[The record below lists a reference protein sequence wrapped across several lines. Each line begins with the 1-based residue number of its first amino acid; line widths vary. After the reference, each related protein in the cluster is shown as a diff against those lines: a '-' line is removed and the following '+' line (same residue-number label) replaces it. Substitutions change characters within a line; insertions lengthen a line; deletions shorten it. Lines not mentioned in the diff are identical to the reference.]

1 MGIKIYKTQILNATK
16 DTILMAIGV
25 FSASIGLECFL
36 VPNNMLDG
44 GVTGISLLLSRIF
57 SWNLSVLIFAINF
70 PFILMGIK
78 QISWKFGLKTFI
90 AIVALSLLIE
100 FISFP
105 VVTQD
110 RLLIAVFGGFF
121 LGAGVGFAMRGSS
134 VLDGTEILALYFSRK
149 YATQVGEIILII
161 NIIIFSIA
169 VLAFNLE
176 TALYSILTYIVASRA
191 VDYISQGIEEYI
203 GVTIVSDY
211 SKEIRK
217 TIIQKLNRGVS
228 VYKGK
233 RGIIGK
239 TADKEGIN
247 DQDIL
252 FVVITK
258 LELAKL
264 QRELERIDENVFY
277 VTHKLGSARG
287 GMLKKLPLH

>member
-90 AIVALSLLIE
+90 AIIALSLSIE

-149 YATQVGEIILII
+149 YATQVGEIILMI
-161 NIIIFSIA
+161 NIIIF
-169 VLAFNLE
+169 
-176 TALYSILTYIVASRA
+176 
-191 VDYISQGIEEYI
+191 
-203 GVTIVSDY
+203 
-211 SKEIRK
+211 K
-217 TIIQKLNRGVS
+217 TIYDLTCCKTIRNQL
-228 VYKGK
+228 
-233 RGIIGK
+233 II
-239 TADKEGIN
+239 I
-247 DQDIL
+247 
-252 FVVITK
+252 
-258 LELAKL
+258 
-264 QRELERIDENVFY
+264 
-277 VTHKLGSARG
+277 
-287 GMLKKLPLH
+287 